1 MIARERR
8 RDRRECDV
16 RVSRSGKAVRRMEL
30 ENNTERDGLMIM
42 RHEIRG
48 VIYRGGEPQDTER
61 QYK

>member
-1 MIARERR
+1 
-8 RDRRECDV
+8 
-16 RVSRSGKAVRRMEL
+16 MEL